1 MEMQNI
7 LIFALIGAV
16 CLFIVTGG
24 FVSMTT
30 DEEASSTQLGAG
42 AAVGGALGA
51 VMSYMSGGDTGPSM
65 SSMLGLPSATSPE
78 MKVGLPSF

>member
-7 LIFALIGAV
+7 LIFALVGAV
-16 CLFIVTGG
+16 CLVIVTGG
-24 FVSMTT
+24 FVAMTS
-30 DEEASSTQLGAG
+30 DGEEASSTTLGAG

-51 VMSYMSGGDTGPSM
+51 AASYLSSSGFSGLPEMMSGT
-65 SSMLGLPSATSPE
+65 PE

>member
-30 DEEASSTQLGAG
+30 DAEASPTVLGAG

-51 VMSYMSGGDTGPSM
+51 AMSYVSGTSGFPDMTMMSGG
-65 SSMLGLPSATSPE
+65 APE

>member
-30 DEEASSTQLGAG
+30 DEEASTTQLGAG
-42 AAVGGALGA
+42 AAIGGAIGA
-51 VMSYMSGGDTGPSM
+51 AVSYISTGSDSLTSM
-65 SSMLGLPSATSPE
+65 MGLPAGPE